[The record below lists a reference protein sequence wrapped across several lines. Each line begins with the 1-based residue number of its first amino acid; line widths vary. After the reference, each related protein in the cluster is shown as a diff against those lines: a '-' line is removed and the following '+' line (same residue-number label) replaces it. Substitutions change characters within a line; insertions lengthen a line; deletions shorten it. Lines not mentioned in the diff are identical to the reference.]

1 MIDDLYKPFDNQN
14 CNPVEITANNISF
27 RYGKKVIID
36 RLSFKTTENKISFF
50 ESLK

>member
-36 RLSFKTTENKISFF
+36 RLSFLRQQKIKFLF
-50 ESLK
+50 